1 MGLFDFFK
9 KNKPSENGNGQPIT
23 NEFNNEIPK
32 EVFIEEADPR
42 DGVFGNS
49 IKPVS
54 KGIELIYEFLQADY
68 ESRGYSD
75 SLINPD
81 DSYKTENIKLI
92 KYDLEILI
100 QKVTTYYQDL
110 VREIEFHMDS
120 RSRAGLIDL
129 VEELKAKKEMV
140 LEHMGKVDALK
151 KEAENNNGITQ
162 RIVLSYQRGFMRG
175 LSALTQ
181 SKVLNKEV

>member
-9 KNKPSENGNGQPIT
+9 KNKNSENGNGQSSELPP
-23 NEFNNEIPK
+23 EIPK
-32 EVFIEEADPR
+32 DLFVEDSEPNENENGISGRP
-42 DGVFGNS
+42 
-49 IKPVS
+49 IL

-68 ESRGYSD
+68 ENKGYSD

-81 DSYKTENIKLI
+81 DSYKSENIKLI
-92 KYDLEILI
+92 KFDLEILI
-100 QKVTTYYQDL
+100 QKVSTYYEDL
-110 VREIEFHMDS
+110 VREIDFHMDS
-120 RSRAGLIDL
+120 RGRAGLIDL
-129 VEELKAKKEMV
+129 VEELRTKKEMV
-140 LEHMGKVDALK
+140 LEHMEKVGVLK
-151 KEAENNNGITQ
+151 NEAENNNGITQ

>member
-9 KNKPSENGNGQPIT
+9 RKNQSENGSNLSDQAS
-23 NEFNNEIPK
+23 NEIPK
-32 EVFIEEADPR
+32 DIFVEEAEPSESSN
-42 DGVFGNS
+42 GLNG
-49 IKPVS
+49 KPDL
-54 KGIELIYEFLQADY
+54 KGIELIYDFLQADY
-68 ESRGYSD
+68 ESRGYND

-92 KYDLEILI
+92 RYDLDILI
-100 QKVTTYYQDL
+100 QKVTTYYEDL
-110 VREIEFHMDS
+110 IREIDFHMES
-120 RSRAGLIDL
+120 RGRAGLIDL
-129 VEELKAKKEMV
+129 VEELKTKKEMV
-140 LEHMGKVDALK
+140 LEHMEKVTALK

-181 SKVLNKEV
+181 SKVLNKEL